1 MIDQNLWDV
10 INIRGKFIALSS
22 CIRIEEKPKT
32 NSLIFHLK
40 MVEKESKETKGMKRQ
55 KKKAE
60 TNKMENKQKIKQ
72 MKLRASSLKVQ

>member
-1 MIDQNLWDV
+1 
-10 INIRGKFIALSS
+10 
-22 CIRIEEKPKT
+22 
-32 NSLIFHLK
+32 